1 MARPYDGRPQTG
13 ADYLASLDDGRVVIH
28 DGLPVERVAEH
39 PELRGVAH
47 TIASLYD
54 TMHGDAE
61 GDAEGDGDGGDG
73 LVLVPTSDGAGVT
86 HPFWVLPHTRD
97 DLRAQREAI
106 RAWQRRTHGWVGR
119 TPEFMASVV
128 SSMAAHAPFFGRFEQ
143 QVRDMYARD
152 QRDVTHYAQALV
164 NPPVDRDLP
173 PDEVADVFLHVVR
186 ETDEGVVIRGAKAVV
201 TGAATAQR
209 LLVSHFGGEVQTSD
223 FAIAA
228 SVPVGTPGIRIYTR
242 GTPARADQPL
252 ASRFAEHDALVVFD
266 DVLVRWEDVF
276 IRDPETMLAFN
287 TGAVGW
293 NVRLVFQ
300 ATTRLE
306 AKLERIAGLAV
317 RATEIMGTSELRG
330 VQAAL
335 GELIAY
341 RDTVA
346 ALRDAMI
353 EQAVPSGDSLGPG
366 PQAAMAF
373 AGYGPDAYSRM
384 RVTLQTMLASA
395 FAHLPVPPDA
405 LGTEHVLAVEPLLR
419 GSGGADAR
427 ERLEVM
433 GELWDA
439 VGTGFGARHELYE
452 RSYFGQAERM
462 HLGILRAA
470 QATGRVAE
478 WQSR

>member
-1 MARPYDGRPQTG
+1 MARAYDGRPQTG
-13 ADYLASLDDGRVVIH
+13 SDYLASLDDGRVVIH
-28 DGLPVERVAEH
+28 DGQRVERVAEH
-39 PELRGVAH
+39 PELAGLAR

-54 TMHGDAE
+54 SLHGE
-61 GDAEGDGDGGDG
+61 GSEA
-73 LVLVPTSDGAGVT
+73 LLVPTADGAGLT
-86 HPFWVLPHTRD
+86 HAFWAVPHTRD
-97 DLRAQREAI
+97 DLRRQRDAMQ
-106 RAWQRRTHGWVGR
+106 AWQRRTRGWVGR

-128 SSMAAHAPFFGRFEQ
+128 TSMAAHAPFFGRFEAN
-143 QVRDMYARD
+143 VRAMLERD

-164 NPPVDRDLP
+164 NPPVDRDLA
-173 PDEVADVFLHVVR
+173 PDEVGDVFLHVVR

-209 LLVSHFGGEVQTSD
+209 LLVSHFGGEVQTAD

-228 SVPVGTPGIRIYTR
+228 SVPVASEGVRIYTR

-266 DVLVRWEDVF
+266 DVLVPWEDVF

-287 TGAVGW
+287 QGAVGW

-306 AKLERIAGLAV
+306 AKLESIAALAV

-353 EQAVPSGDSLGPG
+353 EQAAPSGDSIGPG
-366 PQAAMAF
+366 PHAAMAF
-373 AGYGPDAYSRM
+373 AAYGPDAYSRM
-384 RVTLQTMLASA
+384 RVTLQTTLASA
-395 FAHLPVPPDA
+395 FAHLPVPLDA
-405 LGTEHVLAVEPLLR
+405 LGSELVAPIEPLLR

-439 VGTGFGARHELYE
+439 IGTGFGARHELYE

-462 HLGILRAA
+462 HVGILGGAKR
-470 QATGRVAE
+470 TGRIDE
-478 WQSR
+478 WRSR